1 MCPPRFNSVG
11 KGQQSS
17 TAQTLRVRKQ
27 QQQALKSQKKKKTE
41 KEHKTAI
48 KGRKKRKKRAIH
60 VQPHSHSIEKRFHSM
75 AILLLQ
81 QLAKE
86 HSLSEAFSPLL
97 CSHEW

>member
-27 QQQALKSQKKKKTE
+27 QQQALKSQKKKTE

-48 KGRKKRKKRAIH
+48 KGRKKKEKESYSRTTSLTQYRKAISFH
-60 VQPHSHSIEKRFHSM
+60 GDSAASATGEGTFLVRGFQPLTM
-75 AILLLQ
+75 L
-81 QLAKE
+81 
-86 HSLSEAFSPLL
+86 P
-97 CSHEW
+97 